1 MRIFHLTT
9 SEEWAA
15 AQQEDHYVVST
26 RGRTLA
32 QEGYL
37 HCAEE
42 HQVEEVRSRWFAGVA
57 GLVLLEIETD
67 LLLAPWRTEQID
79 GADEPFPHIYGPL
92 NLDAVVHVAAL

>member
-9 SEEWAA
+9 PEEWAS
-15 AQQEDHYVVST
+15 AQQHGEYVMST

-42 HQVEEVRSRWFAGVA
+42 HQVEGVRSRWFADVA
-57 GLVLLEIETD
+57 ELVLLEIETD
-67 LLLAPWRTEQID
+67 LLPPPWRTEQID

-92 NLDAVVHVAAL
+92 NLDAVVHVTAL